1 MSDEE
6 RQAHLETIDQS
17 LEEAFVTMRDLEI
30 VERALLGE
38 INSVGIKSMED
49 LRNIAL
55 AAEIEY
61 PSWYWPILDIAL
73 ALATIATICYPI
85 VGLVVAALL
94 IGTQIPR
101 ALHYWR
107 VSRKGIFRETK
118 RYQRE
123 LRKGIWQLRYIKL
136 KLTLKMI

>member
-1 MSDEE
+1 MTEEE

-30 VERALLGE
+30 IERALLGE

-55 AAEIEY
+55 TAEIER
-61 PSWYWPILDIAL
+61 PSGYWPILDIAL
-73 ALATIATICYPI
+73 VLATIATICYSI
-85 VGLVVAALL
+85 VGLVAAALL
-94 IGTQIPR
+94 IGAQIPR
-101 ALHYWR
+101 VLHYWR
-107 VSRKGIFRETK
+107 VSREDLFRENK

-123 LRKGIWQLRYIKL
+123 LRKSIWQLRYIKL
-136 KLTLKMI
+136 KLILKMI